1 MLSSGGSGGRGQLLW
16 QDITGA
22 FIFLNVLNPHVF
34 RKHLGECWRRLRL
47 QLSAVSTAAPPHVDF
62 HHKYFNWFQ
71 RRVCVCVCGHLDSD
85 NTTAETSNVL
95 SPKSAF
101 TQHILASVLTCV
113 SWP

>member
-1 MLSSGGSGGRGQLLW
+1 MLSSSGSGGWGQLLW

-47 QLSAVSTAAPPHVDF
+47 RLSAVSTAAPPHVDF

-71 RRVCVCVCGHLDSD
+71 RRVCVCVGISTLTTPQQEHQMYFRLNLRLH
-85 NTTAETSNVL
+85 NT
-95 SPKSAF
+95 
-101 TQHILASVLTCV
+101 
-113 SWP
+113 SWRPC